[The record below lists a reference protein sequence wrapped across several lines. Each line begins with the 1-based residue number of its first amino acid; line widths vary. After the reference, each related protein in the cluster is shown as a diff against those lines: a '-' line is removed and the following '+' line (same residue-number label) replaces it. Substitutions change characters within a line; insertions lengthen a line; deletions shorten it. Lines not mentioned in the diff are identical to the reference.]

1 MYPRTFPYPASIMF
15 APIFKTARIY
25 PAVPIVLAL
34 LAAFSLLS
42 PYFLTAGNIE
52 AALAS
57 NSVVLI
63 ASVGM
68 TLVLL
73 TGGIDL
79 SIATVIS
86 VSAVMSGLVMGA
98 TDNVPLGFLVAAAVG
113 ATFGAVNGALI
124 GVFGL
129 APFITTMA
137 TGLIARGLAFVYS
150 EGVAIKGT
158 PYWMLDFGFMSF
170 LGIPAVAWVALLI
183 VVLAA
188 IVLSQTTW
196 GREVMLVGS
205 NRNAAIHA
213 GISART
219 VEFSV
224 YFVAGVLSGVAGFV
238 SIANLGNAI
247 PGVGDTLLLII
258 IGAVVLGGTSMNGG
272 EGSILRTVIGVAL
285 LATLTNGLNLLG
297 IPFYDQLIVQG
308 ILIFLGTW
316 LASTFSRARD

>member
-1 MYPRTFPYPASIMF
+1 MF
-15 APIFKTARIY
+15 APFVKTARAY
-25 PAVPIVLAL
+25 PAVPIVFAL
-34 LAAFSLLS
+34 LAGFSLLS

-52 AALAS
+52 AGLAA

-63 ASVGM
+63 AAVGM

-86 VSAVMSGLVMGA
+86 VSAVVSGLVMAGS
-98 TDNVPLGFLVAAAVG
+98 DSVPLGLLTAVSVG
-113 ATFGAVNGALI
+113 ALFGAVNGILI
-124 GVFGL
+124 GGFGL
-129 APFITTMA
+129 TPFITTMA

-150 EGVAIKGT
+150 EGVAVKGT
-158 PYWMLDFGFMSF
+158 PFWVLDFGFMAF
-170 LGIPAVAWVALLI
+170 LGIPAVTWVAL
-183 VVLAA
+183 A
-188 IVLSQTTW
+188 IVAVATMGLSQTSW

-205 NRNAAIHA
+205 NRHAAGHA
-213 GISART
+213 GISVRWI
-219 VEFSV
+219 EFSV
-224 YFVAGVLSGVAGFV
+224 YFVAGLLAGVAGFV

-247 PGVGDTLLLII
+247 PGVGDTLLLVI

-285 LATLTNGLNLLG
+285 LATLINGLNLLG

-308 ILIFLGTW
+308 VLIFLGTW